1 MRAVFVG
8 ASSFTLMTVR
18 LLLRHRHEVVII
30 EKDETLIDTLAEE
43 LNCGFIHGDGG
54 RPAILREAN
63 PEATDVLYCL
73 TDQDQTNI
81 LASLAGRSMGY
92 RRVVTKITDPE
103 LEHLC
108 LELGL
113 TDTIIPS
120 RTIGRYLADTLEGQD
135 PLELSTMIRDE
146 ARVLSFVVHAEN
158 TGPLEELE
166 LPKRCRVVC
175 VYRDGAMVL
184 PEDESLKLHAHD
196 EIVFIAHRDAV
207 EALREFWTPPAT
219 EEAKSRGVA

>member
-30 EKDETLIDTLAEE
+30 EKDESLITTLADE
-43 LNCGFIHGDGG
+43 LNCGFLHGDGG
-54 RPAILREAN
+54 KPAILREAN

-92 RRVVTKITDPE
+92 KRVVTKIDDPE

-158 TGPLEELE
+158 TGALDEMD
-166 LPKRCRVVC
+166 LPKRCRMVC
-175 VYRDGAMVL
+175 VYRDGEMIL
-184 PEDESLKLHAHD
+184 PDGESVKLRPDD

-207 EALREFWTPPAT
+207 GALRERWAPTATTPEP
-219 EEAKSRGVA
+219 EG

>member
-18 LLLRHRHEVVII
+18 QLLRQRHEVVII
-30 EKDETLIDTLAEE
+30 EKDEELISTLAEE
-43 LNCGFIHGDGG
+43 LDCGFLHGDGG
-54 RPAILREAN
+54 KPSILREAN

-73 TDQDQTNI
+73 TNEDQSNI
-81 LASLAGRSMGY
+81 IASLVGRSLGFK
-92 RRVVTKITDPE
+92 RVVTKIDDPQ
-103 LEHLC
+103 LEHIC

-120 RTIGRYLADTLEGQD
+120 RTIGRYLADMFEGQD

-146 ARVLSFVVHAEN
+146 ARVLSFVVREANE
-158 TGPLEELE
+158 GPLSELS

-175 VYRDGAMVL
+175 LYREGAMIL
-184 PEDESLKLHAHD
+184 PNGEDVKLKTDD
-196 EIVFIAHRDAV
+196 EIVIIAHRNAV
-207 EALREFWTPPAT
+207 AELRERWAPPADNSGKT
-219 EEAKSRGVA
+219 